1 MPPDNTLPDGAGAD
15 TDVPHQAALWLIEL
29 RAEGN
34 SPELQARWQRWH
46 DAAPEHSQAWAR
58 IEAFGASL
66 RQMPPVLAQATLT
79 PRAPRRRRALKALG
93 LLLTAGGAAWFAGGE
108 RQLPILLASHRTGP
122 GERRALTLADGS
134 EVHLNVD
141 SALDVHLDGSF
152 RRLVLHTG
160 EIHIATAPDTTSRPF
175 FVDTP
180 QGRAHALGTRF
191 TVRVDG
197 ASSQVAVYS
206 GAVAIH
212 PRLAGD
218 AAPLVLAAGQQARF
232 SDTTAG
238 SPATAGETDTAWRR
252 GMLVADETPLP
263 TFIAELGRLTGRSLS
278 CAPSLAGLKVTG
290 TYPLADPD
298 AVLELLTRAL
308 PIRVERQR
316 SWWTGTR
323 YAIKPA

>member
-1 MPPDNTLPDGAGAD
+1 MPPEIIQPDDAGAD
-15 TDVPHQAALWLIEL
+15 TDVRHQAALWLIEL
-29 RAEGN
+29 RAEGDD
-34 SPELQARWQRWH
+34 PDLRGRWQHWH
-46 DAAPEHSQAWAR
+46 DAAPEHRQAWAQ
-58 IEAFGASL
+58 IEAFGTGL
-66 RQMPPVLAQATLT
+66 RQVPPLLARATL
-79 PRAPRRRRALKALG
+79 APQAPRRRALKTLG
-93 LLLTAGGAAWFAGGE
+93 LVLAAGSTAWFAGGS

-134 EVHLNVD
+134 ELHLNAG
-141 SALDVHLDGSF
+141 SALDVHLDGAF
-152 RRLVLHTG
+152 RRLVLHVG
-160 EIHIATAPDTTSRPF
+160 EIHITTAPDPASRPF

-180 QGRAHALGTRF
+180 QGRAQALGTRF
-191 TVRVDG
+191 TVRVDAAG
-197 ASSQVAVYS
+197 SQVAVYS

-218 AAPLVLAAGQQARF
+218 AAPLVLGAGQQARF

-263 TFIAELGRLTGRSLS
+263 AFIAELGRLTGRSLS

>member
-1 MPPDNTLPDGAGAD
+1 MPPETALPDGAPAD
-15 TDVPHQAALWLIEL
+15 SDVRHQAALWLIEL
-29 RAEGN
+29 RAE
-34 SPELQARWQRWH
+34 SDDPELRARWQRWH
-46 DAAPEHSQAWAR
+46 DAAPENRQAWAR

-66 RQMPPVLAQATLT
+66 RQVPPVLARATLT
-79 PRAPRRRRALKALG
+79 PRAPRRRALKALG
-93 LLLTAGGAAWFAGGE
+93 LLLAAGGTAWFAGGE

-141 SALDVHLDGSF
+141 SALDVHLDGSV
-152 RRLVLHTG
+152 RRLVLHAG
-160 EIHIATAPDTTSRPF
+160 EIHVATAPDDAGRPF

-180 QGRAHALGTRF
+180 QGRAQALGTRF

-197 ASSQVAVYS
+197 AGSQVAVYS

-232 SDTTAG
+232 SDTAAG
-238 SPATAGETDTAWRR
+238 SPARAGETDAAWLR

-263 TFIAELGRLTGRSLS
+263 AFIAELGRLTGRSLS

-308 PIRVERQR
+308 PIRVEQQR
-316 SWWTGTR
+316 RWWNGVR
-323 YAIKPA
+323 YVVRPA